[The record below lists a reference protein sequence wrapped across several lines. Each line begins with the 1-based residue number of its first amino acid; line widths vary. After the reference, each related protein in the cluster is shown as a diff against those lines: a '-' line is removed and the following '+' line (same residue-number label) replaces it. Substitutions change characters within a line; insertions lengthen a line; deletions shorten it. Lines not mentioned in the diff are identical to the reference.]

1 MKKKMR
7 LVFGGILF
15 LAGMACFLYPNFR
28 EWNMQREVN
37 QIIEKFEDYDDN
49 SESDSES
56 NVSEDKDYDDSEESQ
71 TVTYTELYYEM
82 ERYNG
87 RLRTSGQDI
96 MDAWSYEQAPADLD
110 LSSLK
115 DDVIGYIEIPDMKV
129 RMPLYLG
136 ASSDNLAKG
145 AAVLSETSMPIGGE
159 STNCVIAGHR
169 GWRGSAYFQY
179 IENMEVGS
187 MVYVT
192 NPWET
197 LTYTVTGTKV
207 VNPDEKDAVMIQ
219 EGKDMVTLISCH
231 PYVLGGGPYR
241 YLVFCERVNPAEEQ
255 VSASDQE
262 EQIIDEQDTNET
274 EEPDVQI
281 QEDNLLL
288 LESKMR
294 ILLPAFVL
302 VAAGVIIFIR
312 CFQNRRKKGRD
323 DFC

>member
-1 MKKKMR
+1 MGKIIR
-7 LVFGGILF
+7 IVFGSILF
-15 LAGMACFLYPNFR
+15 LLGITCFLYPNIR
-28 EWNMQREVN
+28 GWNTQREVD
-37 QIIEKFEDYDDN
+37 QIIENFNSDEAVIFE
-49 SESDSES
+49 E
-56 NVSEDKDYDDSEESQ
+56 SEDTGTEDSVYQKNNIALYS
-71 TVTYTELYYEM
+71 ELYYEM
-82 ERYNG
+82 QEYNEN
-87 RLRTSGQDI
+87 LVSSGQNI
-96 MDAWSYEQAPADLD
+96 LDAWSYEQAPADLD

-145 AAVLSETSMPIGGE
+145 AAVLSGTSMPIGGE

-231 PYVLGGGPYR
+231 PYVLGGGSYR
-241 YLVFCERVNPAEEQ
+241 YIVFCERVNPAEEQ
-255 VSASDQE
+255 ASVPNQE
-262 EQIIDEQDTNET
+262 EQITDKQDTNGT

-302 VAAGVIIFIR
+302 VVAGVIIFIR
-312 CFQNRRKKGRD
+312 CFQNRR
-323 DFC
+323 